1 MKQIF
6 ARISWIWVVIG
17 WTFFLWLSRLR
28 NVVTNDEFSSSARS
42 IRIGIVIVFVTLAAL
57 AVGHLQVSSL
67 QISTNRAVMII

>member
-42 IRIGIVIVFVTLAAL
+42 IRIGIV
-57 AVGHLQVSSL
+57 VGFPYHFHSFRIYSNTFHFMLFL
-67 QISTNRAVMII
+67 M